1 MGPVYQT
8 LTRSGHLYFENQ
20 PKAGCPCECQKKKA
34 KRREERVKTIK
45 PGKRRGGEA
54 GERR

>member
-45 PGKRRGGEA
+45 PGKRREEKG
-54 GERR
+54 RRR